1 MFIGTSAARAVR
13 IIGIAHVISIVL
25 GSNIFVDVNGGD
37 DVVVVNNTDYY
48 LLKGESKNA
57 QGEIQLRGS
66 VGKKSMQANK
76 VTRHGITNNGNGKR
90 QGNTNNA
97 MRQGNAKKRG
107 HVKKYKASKASKKQS
122 GRQPSSQNRPRP
134 NPGTSCFSVDM
145 YDSIDEDIA
154 AIKNYIRSDQERSHF
169 LGGIVRLAAHDYLD
183 FDRND
188 PSDPMGSDGCFDP
201 NHPSNAGLDTIWC
214 QDCKLRELYRNRY
227 SHLSRADFW
236 IAAANAVIRQT
247 SISNSLDL
255 RETFMWGRK
264 DRSVCRGSGL
274 RLPQSTGCDE
284 VEDVF
289 LERMGLTWTD
299 AVALLGAHTLGRG
312 DTRVRHLI
320 NVTML
325 LLASTKA
332 FDRFSCLLF
341 QFSGH
346 EGSWS
351 SSANEAQVSSNIAHG
366 EFYTCTKTY
375 AYGHQSLE
383 LLSIKVFDKK
393 YYEAFFT
400 ETWRPRNMGKD
411 NQDWTTGNGD
421 TRMMLNTDVSKLH
434 LHSSDESIIF
444 Y

>member
-1 MFIGTSAARAVR
+1 MWIGTSAARVVR
-13 IIGIAHVISIVL
+13 IIGIAHVISMVL
-25 GSNIFVDVNGGD
+25 GSNIFVDVIGGD
-37 DVVVVNNTDYY
+37 DVVVVNHTDYY
-48 LLKGESKNA
+48 LLKGQYTNA

-66 VGKKSMQANK
+66 VGKKSTQANME
-76 VTRHGITNNGNGKR
+76 TRHGSTNNENWKR
-90 QGNTNNA
+90 QGNTNDA
-97 MRQGNAKKRG
+97 MRQGNTKTRG
-107 HVKKYKASKASKKQS
+107 HVKKSKGSKKQS
-122 GRQPSSQNRPRP
+122 SNRPPSSQNRPPR
-134 NPGTSCFSVDM
+134 NPGTSCFSVEI

-154 AIKNYIRSDQERSHF
+154 AIKNNIRSDQERSHF
-169 LGGIVRLAAHDYLD
+169 LGGIVRLAAHDFMDYD
-183 FDRND
+183 HND
-188 PSDPMGSDGCFDP
+188 PSDPMGPDGCYDP

-214 QDCKLRELYRNRY
+214 TECKLRELYRDKY
-227 SHLSRADFW
+227 PHLSRADFW

-255 RETFMWGRK
+255 RETFVWGRK
-264 DRSVCRGSGL
+264 DLSVCRGSGL

-312 DTRVRHLI
+312 DRRVRHLI

-325 LLASTKA
+325 LLASMKA
-332 FDRFSCLLF
+332 FDRYSCPFF

-351 SSANEAQVSSNIAHG
+351 SSANEAQVSFNIAHG
-366 EFYTCTKTY
+366 EFYTTCTKIC

-383 LLSIKVFDKK
+383 LFPIKVFDKK

-400 ETWRPRNMGKD
+400 ETWRPRNMGED

-421 TRMMLNTDVSKLH
+421 TRMMLNTDVS
-434 LHSSDESIIF
+434 
-444 Y
+444 